1 MEKINYFNYCAVIML
16 SILLISTIL
25 RKMTN
30 GHLNRVYI
38 YLVIAALVSTLFD
51 MGAIACDNFTGCS
64 TSLTFFMHTGYLISH
79 NLTAPLYLMYL
90 IVITDTEHKF
100 QNNVLLKILLTAPLA
115 VILTLLLTNPF
126 TKIMFYCD
134 PQYTRGKCFGAVY
147 ICSFFYVTFS
157 LYHTIKY
164 GKVLER
170 SKFLAI
176 FTVFTLVIISVI
188 IQFFYPNYPVEMFA
202 NAVGLL
208 FISMFIQKPED
219 NIDTV
224 TGLGNYSFYADVMRK
239 AFANKKSVDVILI
252 NISNY
257 MSLKDILGYDEA
269 NSMLFTVAEHL
280 KKINK
285 QFKYNAEIYYL
296 DNGRYRL
303 TFNGE
308 YKNKISEAAETINSF
323 FKSPI
328 EVNHMDINLITYVCT
343 ANCPE
348 DIDSFQTLMFFGNDF
363 HKKNT
368 YTGDV
373 IKASDIMKKKRYDI
387 MHDIDSIIDKAIA
400 QNKFSVYYQPIFS
413 IEQKRFQSAEA
424 LLRLY
429 DDKYGFI
436 SPELF
441 IPAAEKSGAIHKIG
455 KYVLEE
461 VCRFISSE
469 KFKDLGIDYI
479 EINLSVV
486 QCMQVNLANE
496 ILDVLNKYN
505 VPVNKIN
512 LEITETAAANAQNIM
527 SENLNTLSEAGIK
540 FSLDDFGTGYSNMR
554 RVASL
559 PLSIVK
565 LDKTFANMEESPKM
579 DIVLKNTIKM
589 LKAMNM
595 KIVVEGI
602 ETESLVNRFS
612 DLKCE
617 YIQGYYY
624 SKPVPEKDFVEF
636 IRSNI

>member
-1 MEKINYFNYCAVIML
+1 MEKINYFNYCAVVL
-16 SILLISTIL
+16 LAILLIFAIM
-25 RKMTN
+25 RKMTS
-30 GHLNRVYI
+30 GRLNRVYLYI
-38 YLVIAALVSTLFD
+38 VIAALVSTLFD
-51 MGAIACDNFTGCS
+51 MGAIECDNFAGCN
-64 TSLTFFMHTGYLISH
+64 TYLTFFMHTGYLISH
-79 NLTAPLYLMYL
+79 NLTAPLYLVYL
-90 IVITDTEHKF
+90 IALTDTEHKF
-100 QNNVLLKILLTAPLA
+100 RNKTPLKMFLTAPLA
-115 VILTLLLTNPF
+115 AILILLITNPF

-134 PQYTRGKCFGAVY
+134 PQYTRGKCFAALY
-147 ICSFFYVTFS
+147 ICSFFYIVCC
-157 LYHTIKY
+157 LYYLIKS
-164 GKVLER
+164 KNLLEH
-170 SKFLAI
+170 SKFIAI
-176 FTVFTLVIISVI
+176 FAVFPLMITAVI

-202 NAVGLL
+202 NAIGLL
-208 FISMFIQKPED
+208 FISMFIQKTEENTD
-219 NIDTV
+219 AV
-224 TGLGNYSFYADVMRK
+224 TGLGNYSSYADIMRK
-239 AFANKKSVDVILI
+239 AFASQKSVDVILI

-269 NSMLFTVAEHL
+269 NSMLSTVAEYL

-285 QFKYNAEIYYL
+285 QCKFNAEIYYL

-303 TFNGE
+303 TFSGGKE
-308 YKNKISEAAETINSF
+308 NKINEASETINKF

-328 EVNHMDINLITYVCT
+328 EINHLDINLIAYVCI

-348 DIDSFQTLMFFGNDF
+348 DIDNFPTLMSFGNDF

-368 YTGDV
+368 YTGEV
-373 IKASDIMKKKRYDI
+373 IKASEIMEKKWYDI
-387 MHDIDSIIDKAIA
+387 MHDIDSIIDRAIA

-455 KYVLEE
+455 RYVLEE

-469 KFKDLGIDYI
+469 EFKGLGIDYI

-486 QCMQVNLANE
+486 QCMQIGLAKE
-496 ILDVLNKYN
+496 ILETLNKYK

-527 SENLNTLSEAGIK
+527 SENLNILAGSGIK

-559 PLSIVK
+559 PLSMVK

-579 DIVLKNTIKM
+579 DIVLQNTIKM

-595 KIVVEGI
+595 EIVVEGI
-602 ETESLVNRFS
+602 ETENLVNRFS

-624 SKPVPEKDFVEF
+624 SKPVPKKDFVEF
-636 IRSNI
+636 IRNNI

>member
-1 MEKINYFNYCAVIML
+1 MEKLNYFNYCAVVL
-16 SILLISTIL
+16 LAILLISTIL
-25 RKMTN
+25 RKMTS
-30 GHLNRVYI
+30 GRLNRVYL

-51 MGAIACDNFTGCS
+51 VGAIACDNLEGCS
-64 TSLTFFMHTGYLISH
+64 TYLTFCMHTGYLISH
-79 NLTAPLYLMYL
+79 NLTAPLYLIYL
-90 IVITDTEHKF
+90 ITLTDTEHKF
-100 QNNVLLKILLTAPLA
+100 RSNIPLKIFLTLPLA
-115 VILTLLLTNPF
+115 VVLSLLITNPF

-134 PQYTRGKCFGAVY
+134 PLYTRGKCFAAVY
-147 ICSFFYVTFS
+147 ICSCFYVVYS
-157 LYHTIKY
+157 LYYLIKY
-164 GKVLER
+164 RKILEH
-170 SKFLAI
+170 SKFIAI
-176 FTVFTLVIISVI
+176 FAVFPLMIAAVI

-208 FISMFIQKPED
+208 FISMFIQKTEE
-219 NIDTV
+219 NTDTV
-224 TGLGNYSFYADVMRK
+224 TGLGNYSCYADIMRK
-239 AFANKKSVDVILI
+239 AFANRKSVDIILI

-269 NSMLFTVAEHL
+269 NSMLSIVAEYL
-280 KKINK
+280 KKINR

-303 TFNGE
+303 IFGSGE
-308 YKNKISEAAETINSF
+308 ENKSSEAAETINSF
-323 FKSPI
+323 FKSPVEI
-328 EVNHMDINLITYVCT
+328 NHMEINLITYVCT
-343 ANCPE
+343 ANCPG
-348 DIDSFQTLMFFGNDF
+348 DIDNFPTLMSFGNDF

-368 YTGDV
+368 YTGEV
-373 IKASDIMKKKRYDI
+373 IRASAIMEKKWYDI

-400 QNKFSVYYQPIFS
+400 QNNFSVYYQPIFS
-413 IEQKRFQSAEA
+413 IEQKRFRSAEA
-424 LLRLY
+424 LLRLH

-455 KYVLEE
+455 RYVLEE

-469 KFKDLGIDYI
+469 DFKELGIDYI

-486 QCMQVNLANE
+486 QCMQIGLAKE

-505 VPVNKIN
+505 VSVDKIN

-527 SENLNTLSEAGIK
+527 AENLNILAGSGIK

-579 DIVLKNTIKM
+579 DIILQNTIKM

-595 KIVVEGI
+595 EIVVEGI

-612 DLKCE
+612 ALKCE